1 MPPKMDIALVE
12 LLSEI
17 NRKLWKRLGPVA
29 RAQGLSLTEMLVL
42 WKVNHRGSCRVTE
55 LAADIGL
62 PPSTLT
68 GVADRLTAAGW
79 LERADDPDDRR
90 VVMMR
95 STPKLA
101 EFITSTMRASRKNL
115 AHTFRQLPGELVER
129 LVSDLTV
136 VFNCLEAEEDTKA

>member
-42 WKVNHRGSCRVTE
+42 WKVNHRGSYRVTE
-55 LAADIGL
+55 LADDIGL

-68 GVADRLTAAGW
+68 GVADRLTTAGW

-101 EFITSTMRASRKNL
+101 DFIASTMRASRKNL

-129 LVSDLTV
+129 LVRDLTV
-136 VFNCLEAEEDTKA
+136 VFDCLEAEEDTKA